1 MENLVGIRSGKVE
14 YYDGDHCLQAHVAW
28 DDATNDPRPGV
39 LVAHAW
45 QGRCEF
51 EEGKAER
58 LAELGYVGFALDMYG
73 KGIRG
78 TNPDENRALMLPLL
92 DDRRTL
98 QRRMG
103 LALAMIAVVVLD
115 FATSYSRQDASA
127 RAVRQ
132 REIDSIE
139 LLSSWLHLL

>member
-1 MENLVGIRSGKVE
+1 MENLVGIQSSKVE

-45 QGRCEF
+45 QGRGEF
-51 EEGKAER
+51 EEGKAVR
-58 LAELGYVGFALDMYG
+58 LAELGYVGFVLDMYG

-78 TNPDENRALMLPLL
+78 TNADENRALMLPLL
-92 DDRRTL
+92 DDRRTV

-103 LALAMIAVVVLD
+103 LALETMRSQQVVDSGKTAAIGFCFGGLCVLD
-115 FATSYSRQDASA
+115 LA
-127 RAVRQ
+127 RTGADVNGDRG
-132 REIDSIE
+132 
-139 LLSSWLHLL
+139 